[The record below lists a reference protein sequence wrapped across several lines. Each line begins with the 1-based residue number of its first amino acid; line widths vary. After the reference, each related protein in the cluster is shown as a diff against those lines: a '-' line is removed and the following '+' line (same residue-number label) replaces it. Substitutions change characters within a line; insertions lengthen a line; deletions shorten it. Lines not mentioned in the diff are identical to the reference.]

1 MKYKFNWPCG
11 FCENYVLIWLMGL
24 QYERL
29 WLKGH
34 Y

>member
-1 MKYKFNWPCG
+1 MKFEFNWPCG
-11 FCENYVLIWLMGL
+11 LCENCFNMLMGL